1 MIWSRRSTTMG
12 KISLEDR
19 FAIIDLCSVYNY
31 TVDQADGE
39 GWAATFTEDGVFAGP
54 AGQAEGRE
62 ALVAFCGQLAEAF
75 PGGMHFTDNHLFEI
89 DGDTCQHKCFLDF
102 KVPSPDGSVASVLL
116 GYEDVI
122 VKVNGEWLFQR
133 RDVVSVTGY
142 QQSLPD

>member
-1 MIWSRRSTTMG
+1 MS

-116 GYEDVI
+116 GYEDVV
-122 VKVNGEWLFQR
+122 VKVDGEWLFQR

>member
-1 MIWSRRSTTMG
+1 MG

-39 GWAATFTEDGVFAGP
+39 GWAATFTEDGIFNGP

-75 PGGMHFTDNHLFEI
+75 PGGMHFTDNHLFDL
-89 DGDTCQHKCFLDF
+89 DGDTCHHKCFLDF

-116 GYEDVI
+116 GYEDVV
-122 VKVNGEWLFQR
+122 VKVDGEWLFQR

>member
-1 MIWSRRSTTMG
+1 MG

-89 DGDTCQHKCFLDF
+89 DGDTCNHKCFLDF
-102 KVPSPDGSVASVLL
+102 KVPSPDGSVASILL

-122 VKVNGEWLFQR
+122 VKVDGEWLFQR

>member
-1 MIWSRRSTTMG
+1 MG

-62 ALVAFCGQLAEAF
+62 ALVPFCGQLAEAF
-75 PGGMHFTDNHLFEI
+75 PGGMHFTDNHLFEV
-89 DGDTCQHKCFLDF
+89 DGDTCYHKCFLDF
-102 KVPSPDGSVASVLL
+102 KVPSPDGSVASILL

-122 VKVNGEWLFQR
+122 IKVDGEWLFKR

-142 QQSLPD
+142 GQSLPE

>member
-1 MIWSRRSTTMG
+1 MESTVG

-39 GWAATFTEDGVFAGP
+39 GWAGTFTEDGIFNGP

-75 PGGMHFTDNHLFEI
+75 PGGMHFTDNHLFEV

-116 GYEDVI
+116 GYEDIV
-122 VKVNGEWLFQR
+122 VKVNGEWLFKR

>member
-1 MIWSRRSTTMG
+1 MG

-39 GWAATFTEDGVFAGP
+39 GWAATFTEDGIFNGP

-75 PGGMHFTDNHLFEI
+75 PGGMHFTDNHLFEL

-102 KVPSPDGSVASVLL
+102 KVPSLDGSVASVLL
-116 GYEDVI
+116 GYEDIV
-122 VKVNGEWLFQR
+122 VKVDGEWLFQR

>member
-1 MIWSRRSTTMG
+1 MAN
-12 KISLEDR
+12 ISLEDR

-39 GWAATFTEDGVFAGP
+39 GWAATFTEDGIFNGP

-75 PGGMHFTDNHLFEI
+75 PGGMHFTDNHLFEL

-116 GYEDVI
+116 GYEDIV
-122 VKVNGEWLFQR
+122 VKVDGEWLFKR

>member
-1 MIWSRRSTTMG
+1 MA

-89 DGDTCQHKCFLDF
+89 DGDTCNHKCFLDF

-116 GYEDVI
+116 GYEDVV
-122 VKVNGEWLFQR
+122 VKVEGEWLFQR

>member
-1 MIWSRRSTTMG
+1 MG

-62 ALVAFCGQLAEAF
+62 ELVPFCGQLAEAF
-75 PGGMHFTDNHLFEI
+75 PGGMHFTDNHLFEM
-89 DGDTCQHKCFLDF
+89 DGDTCHHKCFLDF
-102 KVPSPDGSVASVLL
+102 KVPSPDGSVASILL

-122 VKVNGEWLFQR
+122 VKVDGEWLFKR

-142 QQSLPD
+142 EQSLPE

>member
-1 MIWSRRSTTMG
+1 MG

-39 GWAATFTEDGVFAGP
+39 GWAATFTEDGIFHGP

-75 PGGMHFTDNHLFEI
+75 PGGMHFTDNHLFEV

-122 VKVNGEWLFQR
+122 VKVDGEWLFQR

>member
-1 MIWSRRSTTMG
+1 MG

>member
-1 MIWSRRSTTMG
+1 MG

-89 DGDTCQHKCFLDF
+89 EGDTCQHKCFLDF

-122 VKVNGEWLFQR
+122 VKVDGEWLFQR

>member
-1 MIWSRRSTTMG
+1 MS

>member
-1 MIWSRRSTTMG
+1 MG

-39 GWAATFTEDGVFAGP
+39 GWAATFTEDGIFNGP
-54 AGQAEGRE
+54 AGQAAGRDN
-62 ALVAFCGQLAEAF
+62 LVAFCGQLAEAF
-75 PGGMHFTDNHLFEI
+75 PGGMHFTDNHLFEV

-122 VKVNGEWLFQR
+122 VKVDGEWLFKR
-133 RDVVSVTGY
+133 RDVVSVTGFEA
-142 QQSLPD
+142 SLPS

>member
-1 MIWSRRSTTMG
+1 MG

-39 GWAATFTEDGVFAGP
+39 GWAATFTEYGIFNGP

-75 PGGMHFTDNHLFEI
+75 PGGMHFTDNHLFEV

-116 GYEDVI
+116 GYEDVV
-122 VKVNGEWLFQR
+122 VKVDGEWLFQR

>member
-1 MIWSRRSTTMG
+1 MG

-39 GWAATFTEDGVFAGP
+39 GWAATFTEDGIFNGP
-54 AGQAEGRE
+54 AGQAEGRD

-75 PGGMHFTDNHLFEI
+75 PGGMHFTDNHLFEV
-89 DGDTCQHKCFLDF
+89 DGDTCEHKCFLDF
-102 KVPSPDGSVASVLL
+102 KVPTPDGSVASVLL
-116 GYEDVI
+116 GYEDFV
-122 VKVNGEWLFQR
+122 VKVDGEWLFKR

>member
-1 MIWSRRSTTMG
+1 MG

-39 GWAATFTEDGVFAGP
+39 GWAATFTEDGIFNGP
-54 AGQAEGRE
+54 AGQAEGRD

-75 PGGMHFTDNHLFEI
+75 PGGMHFTDNHLFEV
-89 DGDTCQHKCFLDF
+89 DGDTCEHKCFLDF
-102 KVPSPDGSVASVLL
+102 KVPTPDGSVASVLL
-116 GYEDVI
+116 GYEDFV
-122 VKVNGEWLFQR
+122 VKVDGEWLFKR

-142 QQSLPD
+142 QQSLPE

>member
-1 MIWSRRSTTMG
+1 MTN
-12 KISLEDR
+12 ISLEDR

-54 AGQAEGRE
+54 AGQAEGRD

-75 PGGMHFTDNHLFEI
+75 PGGMHFTDNHLFEM
-89 DGDTCQHKCFLDF
+89 DGDTCRHKCFLDF
-102 KVPSPDGSVASVLL
+102 RVPQADGTVSSNLL
-116 GYEDVI
+116 GYEDIV
-122 VKVNGEWLFQR
+122 VKVNGQWLFQR

-142 QQSLPD
+142 QQPLPE

>member
-1 MIWSRRSTTMG
+1 MG

-39 GWAATFTEDGVFAGP
+39 GWAATFTEDGIFNGP

-75 PGGMHFTDNHLFEI
+75 PGGMHFTDNHLFEVK
-89 DGDTCQHKCFLDF
+89 GDTCHHKCFLDF

-116 GYEDVI
+116 GYEDIV
-122 VKVNGEWLFQR
+122 VKVDGEWLFKR

-142 QQSLPD
+142 QQSLPE

>member
-1 MIWSRRSTTMG
+1 MG
-12 KISLEDR
+12 RISLEDR
-19 FAIIDLCSVYNY
+19 FAITDLCSVYNY

-39 GWAATFTEDGVFAGP
+39 GWAATFTEDGIFNGP

-75 PGGMHFTDNHLFEI
+75 PGGMHFTDNHLFDV
-89 DGDTCQHKCFLDF
+89 DGDTCEHKCFLDF

-116 GYEDVI
+116 GYEDIV
-122 VKVNGEWLFQR
+122 VKVDGEWLFKR

>member
-1 MIWSRRSTTMG
+1 MS

-122 VKVNGEWLFQR
+122 VKVDGEWLFQR

>member
-1 MIWSRRSTTMG
+1 MG

-62 ALVAFCGQLAEAF
+62 SLVAFCGQLAEAF
-75 PGGMHFTDNHLFEI
+75 PGGMHFTDNHLFEL
-89 DGDTCQHKCFLDF
+89 DGDTCHHKCFLDF
-102 KVPSPDGSVASVLL
+102 KVPSPDGSVASILL

-122 VKVNGEWLFQR
+122 VKVDGEWLFQR

-142 QQSLPD
+142 GQSLPE

>member
-1 MIWSRRSTTMG
+1 MG

-39 GWAATFTEDGVFAGP
+39 GWAATFTEDGVFSGP

-89 DGDTCQHKCFLDF
+89 DGDTCEHKCFLDF

-122 VKVNGEWLFQR
+122 VKVDGEWLFQR

-142 QQSLPD
+142 GQSLPE

>member
-1 MIWSRRSTTMG
+1 MG

-54 AGQAEGRE
+54 AGQAQGRE

-116 GYEDVI
+116 GYEDVV
-122 VKVNGEWLFQR
+122 VKVDGEWLFQR

>member
-1 MIWSRRSTTMG
+1 MG

-75 PGGMHFTDNHLFEI
+75 PGGMHFTDNHLFDI
-89 DGDTCQHKCFLDF
+89 DGDTCHHKCFLDF
-102 KVPSPDGSVASVLL
+102 KVPAPDGSVASVLL
-116 GYEDVI
+116 GYEDVV
-122 VKVNGEWLFQR
+122 VKVEGEWLFRR

>member
-1 MIWSRRSTTMG
+1 MG

-39 GWAATFTEDGVFAGP
+39 GWAATFTEDGIFSGP
-54 AGQAEGRE
+54 AGHAEGRE

-75 PGGMHFTDNHLFEI
+75 PGGMHFTDNHLFEV
-89 DGDTCQHKCFLDF
+89 DGDSYEHKCFLDF
-102 KVPSPDGSVASVLL
+102 KVPSPDGSVASILL

-122 VKVNGEWLFQR
+122 VKVDGEWLFQR

-142 QQSLPD
+142 GQSLPD

>member
-1 MIWSRRSTTMG
+1 MG

-39 GWAATFTEDGVFAGP
+39 GWAATFTEDGVFNGP

-75 PGGMHFTDNHLFEI
+75 PGGMHFTDNHLFEV
-89 DGDTCQHKCFLDF
+89 DGDVCEHKCFLDF

-116 GYEDVI
+116 GYEDIV
-122 VKVNGEWLFQR
+122 VKVDGEWLFKR

-142 QQSLPD
+142 EQSLPD

>member
-1 MIWSRRSTTMG
+1 MVT
-12 KISLEDR
+12 ISLEDR

-39 GWAATFTEDGVFAGP
+39 GWAATFTEDGIFNGP
-54 AGQAEGRE
+54 AGQAEGRD
-62 ALVAFCGQLAEAF
+62 ALVAFCGQLAEQF

-116 GYEDVI
+116 GYEDVV
-122 VKVNGEWLFQR
+122 VKQDGEWLFQR

-142 QQSLPD
+142 GGDLPG

>member
-1 MIWSRRSTTMG
+1 MMG

-54 AGQAEGRE
+54 AGQAEGRDN
-62 ALVAFCGQLAEAF
+62 LVAFCGQLAEAF

-116 GYEDVI
+116 GYEDI
-122 VKVNGEWLFQR
+122 VVRVDGEWLFQR

-142 QQSLPD
+142 EQSLPD